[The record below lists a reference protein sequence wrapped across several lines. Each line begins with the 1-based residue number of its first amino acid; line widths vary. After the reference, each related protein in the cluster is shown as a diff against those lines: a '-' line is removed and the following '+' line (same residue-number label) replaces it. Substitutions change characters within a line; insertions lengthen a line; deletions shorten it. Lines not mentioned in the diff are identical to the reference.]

1 MIIKSGNLL
10 LALLGVNSLSIRFW
24 IHSNLAASFAG
35 VSRKPPKKSL
45 HTPRYD
51 LLLRMLREAR
61 EAAGLSQRQAARKLD
76 RTQAYVSKS
85 ETGERRVDVVEMV
98 DFLRAYEQEPE
109 SFIRKIW
116 DCETLGG

>member
-1 MIIKSGNLL
+1 MNLAPL
-10 LALLGVNSLSIRFW
+10 SVNIGVIRFW
-24 IHSNLAASFAG
+24 IRSLLAASFAG

-51 LLLRMLREAR
+51 LFLRVLREAR
-61 EAAGLSQRQAARKLD
+61 EGAGLSQRQAARKLD

-98 DFLRAYEQEPE
+98 DFLRAYDQEPE

-116 DCETLGG
+116 DCEISGG